1 MDLVTLNEDLNAVK
15 KSNEKLQNKIEIL
28 AVEKNELEKLI
39 DEKQNN

>member
-1 MDLVTLNEDLNAVK
+1 MDLVTLNEDLTAVK

-39 DEKQNN
+39 DEK